1 MARTLKQFLRDVTK
15 KPPVMMPYVAAA
27 HVLWLLWTV
36 VTCMSASAGI
46 LWLQAL
52 WMAAYT
58 VCWIAACDLRRWGA
72 IGYVLLTVANTC
84 IYLGVKNVYD
94 RDLYASNLF
103 ILDAL
108 FSFYLIVF
116 FRRITRKA

>member
-1 MARTLKQFLRDVTK
+1 
-15 KPPVMMPYVAAA
+15 MMPYVAAA

-36 VTCMSASAGI
+36 WTCLSASIGV

-58 VCWIAACDLRRWGA
+58 ICWVAACDLRKWGA
-72 IGYVLLTVANTC
+72 IGYVLLTVANTS

-116 FRRITRKA
+116 FRRITRKV